1 MTSSGTCSSNHH
13 LENKQCPF
21 VSSNDC
27 LYHNLKYDSE
37 VYDSLEAAF
46 NERLAQE
53 RPIYITTTILS
64 SCSVYKL
71 VQLLIDPQSTNGSI
85 QVSPGDFF
93 LLYQSF
99 ISPEQLLCLL
109 DYFVGQLSRAS
120 TQSDL
125 DNDSTHRLLQVI
137 EAWIHSDWSLFIL
150 PQHKITDGL
159 DFDLFTL
166 GDLPLILQEH
176 YLSNK
181 VDTVESEE
189 EKLQTEKDFPT
200 KFFDC

>member
-13 LENKQCPF
+13 IESKQCPF

-27 LYHNLKYDSE
+27 LYHNLEYDSKL
-37 VYDSLEAAF
+37 YDSVEAAL

-53 RPIYITTTILS
+53 TPSTRPPTILS

-71 VQLLIDPQSTNGSI
+71 VQLLLDPQRMNGSI
-85 QVSPGDFF
+85 QLSPGDFF
-93 LLYQSF
+93 LVYQSF

-109 DYFVGQLSRAS
+109 DYFIGQLSSAS

-125 DNDSTHRLLQVI
+125 HCDITHRLLQVI
-137 EAWIHSDWSLFIL
+137 DAWIHSEWSLFIL

-159 DFDLFTL
+159 DLDVFTE
-166 GDLPLILQEH
+166 GDLPFILQEH